1 MNMATDIWKKFE
13 DSAVEEDNEAQSN
26 EHKYLTFLIAGQ
38 YFAFSIYDI
47 ETIIEIQE
55 IFPIPEFP
63 EYAKGIINLR
73 GLIIPVIDI
82 RLRFHKPETEYN
94 ERTCIIIVAIGKI
107 QVGFIVD
114 TVDEVVDIDNSN
126 ISPLPKIG
134 GGTGDMAKYITGV
147 GKAKGKIIML
157 LAANKILNEDE
168 LKAYEEMYMADN
180 AEQLS

>member
-1 MNMATDIWKKFE
+1 MATDIWKKFE
-13 DSAVEEDNEAQSN
+13 ESNAEEENDLQSN
-26 EHKYLTFLIAGQ
+26 EQKYLTFLIEKQ

-63 EYAKGIINLR
+63 DYAKGIINLR
-73 GLIIPVIDI
+73 GLIIPVIDV

-94 ERTCIIIVAIGKI
+94 ERTCIIIVAINKI
-107 QVGFIVD
+107 QIGFIVD
-114 TVDEVVDIDNSN
+114 TVDEVVDIEPSN
-126 ISPLPKIG
+126 ISNLPKIG
-134 GGTGDMAKYITGV
+134 GGSNPDMAKYIIGV

-157 LAANKILNEDE
+157 LAADKILNEEE
-168 LKAYEEMYMADN
+168 LKAYEDMYLSDN